1 MLILVK
7 ANRTAANF
15 LAAKLVLNM
24 YHENLCNKKKYNFN
38 FFFFF
43 QCFRGSGRNKKK
55 MEGIEKGVNDV
66 KGRMERTEGEMRD
79 ITKVLK
85 QAEKSR
91 KEDVKDRK
99 KDTES
104 VKQDL
109 KDVKKYMKDSKE
121 VNEITKSHV
130 KDIKEIVEN
139 LEKSIK
145 GSEGNECCTIK
156 GKENI
161 VRRKLTNPEATAIGV
176 LHIAG
181 FCFTLNVSMNRDA
194 KRGLKKVHILW
205 SQNNVLF

>member
-1 MLILVK
+1 
-7 ANRTAANF
+7 
-15 LAAKLVLNM
+15 M

-38 FFFFF
+38 FFFFLIFF
-43 QCFRGSGRNKKK
+43 QCFRGSGRNNKNIGGYRKR
-55 MEGIEKGVNDV
+55 GVNDV
-66 KGRMERTEGEMRD
+66 KGRIERTEGEMRD
-79 ITKVLK
+79 IAKVIK

-109 KDVKKYMKDSKE
+109 KDVKNYMKDSKE
-121 VNEITKSHV
+121 VNEITKSDV
-130 KDIKEIVEN
+130 KDIKEIVKN

-194 KRGLKKVHILW
+194 KRGLKKVHIL
-205 SQNNVLF
+205 

>member
-1 MLILVK
+1 M
-7 ANRTAANF
+7 
-15 LAAKLVLNM
+15 
-24 YHENLCNKKKYNFN
+24 
-38 FFFFF
+38 
-43 QCFRGSGRNKKK
+43 
-55 MEGIEKGVNDV
+55 NDV
-66 KGRMERTEGEMRD
+66 KGRIERTEGEMRD
-79 ITKVLK
+79 IAKVIK

-109 KDVKKYMKDSKE
+109 KDVKNYMKDSKE
-121 VNEITKSHV
+121 VNEITKSDV
-130 KDIKEIVEN
+130 KDIKEIVKN

-194 KRGLKKVHILW
+194 KRGLKKVHIL
-205 SQNNVLF
+205 

>member
-1 MLILVK
+1 
-7 ANRTAANF
+7 
-15 LAAKLVLNM
+15 
-24 YHENLCNKKKYNFN
+24 
-38 FFFFF
+38 
-43 QCFRGSGRNKKK
+43 

-194 KRGLKKVHILW
+194 KRGLKKVHIL
-205 SQNNVLF
+205 